1 MIPLAPTFAGVPTQA
16 LDMTNTIAPLAGTM
30 VVGLFLTS
38 LAGIVLTILLDRWQ
52 SQRQTKLAVVPNVDA
67 VASSIAA

>member
-1 MIPLAPTFAGVPTQA
+1 MIPLAPTFAGVPTQV

-52 SQRQTKLAVVPNVDA
+52 SQRQAKLAVVPTADA
-67 VASSIAA
+67 VAFSKAA